1 MNDNKY
7 EYAWKHIQFKTKVRY
22 VRNKFI
28 TQYMLRQQYVMVNE
42 QTAIIE
48 IGLVSAR

>member
-7 EYAWKHIQFKTKVRY
+7 EYAWKHVQYRTKVSY

-28 TQYMLRQQYVMVNE
+28 TQYMLRQQYVMVNK